1 MKNSIIIVSMIVLSV
16 ISGLYLP
23 VKADIDNSANGQWQ
37 YVIKRSDTKSVAG
50 TLPPPIDCP
59 VYIGYFSLDFKPIKA
74 DRKGRY
80 VINVKDGEKQVV
92 SGSSKKYLVGAK
104 SYEMKGSYTPIDTNE
119 YCTKPLTKSAGE
131 KAPLLMRKIEAN
143 GTKLEWDSDF
153 FYGSKSQNAIWQVK
167 ANYDGSNA
175 MRGTL
180 KAYVCAGNKRTS
192 CKLLN
197 TAKFFAQR
205 VKSIKEASG
214 KPLFS
219 QAISLSPVEK
229 LIQNVKNLING
240 EKDQEIVSESLY
252 SQDEKLLLSKYI
264 KPSLLATLPSFAG
277 GTIGLEICK
286 SKASANT
293 VVVDNGVT
301 CTACTRINCKP
312 GETPTSREEGI
323 CYGNADGTR
332 VCQCDCSNCSGA
344 SLSNYT
350 SACQSL

>member
-1 MKNSIIIVSMIVLSV
+1 MKNLIIIVSMIVLSV

-23 VKADIDNSANGQWQ
+23 AKADIDNSANGQWQ

-74 DRKGRY
+74 DSKGRY
-80 VINVKDGEKQVV
+80 VMKLDKGEKQIF
-92 SGSSKKYLVGAK
+92 GQSSRYVVGAN
-104 SYEMKGSYTPIDTNE
+104 SYEMKGSYTPVNDNE
-119 YCTKPLTKSAGE
+119 YCDKPLTKTTGE
-131 KAPLLMRKIEAN
+131 KARLFMRKVSDS
-143 GTKLEWDSDF
+143 GRKLEWDSDF
-153 FYGSKSQNAIWQVK
+153 LYGSKSQNAIWQVK
-167 ANYDGSNA
+167 ANYDGSNT

-219 QAISLSPVEK
+219 QAISLSPLEK
-229 LIQNVKNLING
+229 LLQNVKNLING

-264 KPSLLATLPSFAG
+264 KPSLLAVLPSIAQATRGLDVCLAKG
-277 GTIGLEICK
+277 GTDTG
-286 SKASANT
+286 AQR
-293 VVVDNGVT
+293 GVL
-301 CTACTRINCKP
+301 CIFCQRINCKP
-312 GETPTSREEGI
+312 GETPTEIETGT
-323 CYGNADGTR
+323 CYGSHQGVGEIVVVSCADGY
-332 VCQCDCSNCSGA
+332 VP
-344 SLSNYT
+344 
-350 SACQSL
+350 